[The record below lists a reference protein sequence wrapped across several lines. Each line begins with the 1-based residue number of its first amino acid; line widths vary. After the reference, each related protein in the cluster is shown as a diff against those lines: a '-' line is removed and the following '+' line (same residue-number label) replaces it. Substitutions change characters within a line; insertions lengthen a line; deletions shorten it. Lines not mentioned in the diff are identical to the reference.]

1 MIEKREASELCTVLD
16 YIRWGTSR
24 FNEAGLWFGHGTDNA
39 WDEALLLVMHA
50 LHLPLDSKP
59 EVLQA
64 RLTTEER
71 REVIAL
77 LERRVDERL
86 PAPYLTHEAWFC
98 DIPFYVDGRVL
109 VPRSPIGELIRGEFQ
124 PWLQGEPLAVLDLCC
139 GSGCIGIASAMA
151 FPEARVDL
159 SDISAEALEV
169 AQININRHHLNQRVR
184 TVQSD
189 LFSGLEGCSYDLILC
204 NPPYV
209 DARDLA
215 EMPAEYRAEPEI
227 ALGSGDDGLDFT
239 RRLLREAVDHLQ
251 PEGLL
256 VCEVGNSWETLEET
270 FPQVPFMW
278 PELEQGGHGV
288 FVIRREE
295 LLAYRKFFSDR

>member
-98 DIPFYVDGRVL
+98 DIPFYVDSRVL

-151 FPEARVDL
+151 FSEARVDL

-184 TVQSD
+184 AVQSD
-189 LFSGLEGCSYDLILC
+189 MFSGLEGCSYDLILC

-256 VCEVGNSWETLEET
+256 VCEVGNSWEALEEA
-270 FPQVPFMW
+270 FPLVPFVW

-295 LLAYRKFFSDR
+295 LLAYRKFFNDR